1 MSPRDSLHASWQ
13 RPACTRL
20 SNRAMLLHCICRLLA
35 HRDASLRRTD
45 WVVIGGIADI
55 PGAPRTSGCEAT
67 DPQPTKAPSKSRSAV
82 GLPQCY
88 LPLRS
93 TGEIAGETA
102 RLHHAPRRRRGCV
115 AARGARAAAG
125 DAANVI
131 LSAVGYNLRLV
142 LAWLRIILREL
153 ALLQTFTIR
162 PALKPAS

>member
-82 GLPQCY
+82 GLPQWY
-88 LPLRS
+88 LPLRR